1 MSANNVPE
9 LILKTKLQLYNMK
22 RIAVYCGSSMGN
34 DNIFREQA
42 MLLGATLAQ
51 KGIGLVYG
59 GARVGLMGAVADG
72 ALSEGGEVIGVL
84 PHFLQQKELAHVGLS
99 ELILTDTMHERKAKM
114 NELCDGV
121 IALPGGFGTM
131 EELYEMLTWGQLG
144 LHNKP
149 VGLLNTNGFYDA
161 LIALSVNMSAN
172 GFLSDANREML
183 LHSADIH
190 LLLEQ
195 MEQYKPLEG
204 PKWIPSVKES

>member
-1 MSANNVPE
+1 
-9 LILKTKLQLYNMK
+9 
-22 RIAVYCGSSMGN
+22 MGN

-42 MLLGATLAQ
+42 MLLGASLAQ

-84 PHFLQQKELAHVGLS
+84 PHFLQQKELAHVGLT

-161 LIALSVNMSAN
+161 LIALSVNMSAM

-183 LHSADIH
+183 LHSADIPT
-190 LLLEQ
+190 LLEKMQ
-195 MEQYKPLEG
+195 QYKPIEG
-204 PKWIPSVKES
+204 PKWIPSAKES

>member
-1 MSANNVPE
+1 
-9 LILKTKLQLYNMK
+9 MK